1 MRPVILRNSFQARA
15 HFARVAEALIEE
27 ACGRLEGDAPAR
39 EIDNIREDEQ
49 QDYWGWL
56 DERDSYREDGS

>member
-1 MRPVILRNSFQARA
+1 MRPVIIRNSFQARA
-15 HFARVAEALIEE
+15 HFERVAEALIEE
-27 ACGRLEGDAPAR
+27 ARGRLEGDALAR

-49 QDYWGWL
+49 QEYWGWL